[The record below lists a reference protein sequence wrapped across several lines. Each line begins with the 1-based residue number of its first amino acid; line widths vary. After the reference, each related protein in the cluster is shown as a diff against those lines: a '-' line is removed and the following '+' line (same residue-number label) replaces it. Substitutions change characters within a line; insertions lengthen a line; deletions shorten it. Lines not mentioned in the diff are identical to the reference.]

1 MNIKTALDD
10 NPYSVWDNISKNWG
24 TSSRESSV
32 SKVSRGIKKPP
43 TVPRPFRLST
53 SNWRKKEENITP
65 NGSEDREVKDKQ
77 KFKAKR
83 VPYSHRVPFMVL
95 HSAKNL
101 TQPETFNLRTNER
114 SISRNRSDSNKQIQ
128 KEDTPEFKSSA
139 VRKSDQLISK
149 IDDENVD
156 SFNLV
161 DFSIDDIIKAEEKN
175 EAEQIFSYNQW

>member
-1 MNIKTALDD
+1 
-10 NPYSVWDNISKNWG
+10 
-24 TSSRESSV
+24 
-32 SKVSRGIKKPP
+32 
-43 TVPRPFRLST
+43 
-53 SNWRKKEENITP
+53 
-65 NGSEDREVKDKQ
+65 
-77 KFKAKR
+77 
-83 VPYSHRVPFMVL
+83 MVL

-161 DFSIDDIIKAEEKN
+161 DFSIDDIIKAEEKK
-175 EAEQIFSYNQW
+175 EAEQIFSYNQ